1 MVAACCFIW
10 FQLRV
15 RYVRGSRDV
24 RGAISGSLGPKNA
37 RLLLEFDTLAV
48 RVERSSIYQWKA
60 LKEKHLLSTQKHSNS
75 KNKCVKKVFEKSHF
89 FNMLALLLEF
99 DKFPFR
105 VARRSMAQ
113 SIARRLKQ
121 LLSY

>member
-1 MVAACCFIW
+1 MH
-10 FQLRV
+10 
-15 RYVRGSRDV
+15 GRDV
-24 RGAISGSLGPKNA
+24 RGAISGRLGAKNA
-37 RLLLEFDTLAV
+37 TLLLEFDTLAV

-60 LKEKHLLSTQKHSNS
+60 LNEKHLLSTKKHSNS
-75 KNKCVKKVFEKSHF
+75 KIKCVKKVFEKSHF
-89 FNMLALLLEF
+89 FNMLRFLLEF

-105 VARRSMAQ
+105 VVRRSIAQ

>member
-1 MVAACCFIW
+1 MVGIH
-10 FQLRV
+10 V
-15 RYVRGSRDV
+15 RAPLDV
-24 RGAISGSLGPKNA
+24 RGAISGSLGAKNVIHA
-37 RLLLEFDTLAV
+37 LEFDTLAV
-48 RVERSSIYQWKA
+48 RVEKSSIYQWNA

-99 DKFPFR
+99 DTFPFR
-105 VARRSMAQ
+105 VARRSIAQ